1 MPLKI
6 KIKPGERVLLGT
18 TLIENGEH
26 PTQISIL
33 NQVPILREKDL
44 MNEEMADSAA
54 KKLYYIV
61 QVMYIEQS
69 RSKEQYEAF
78 LRITKDLIQAAP
90 SLIDT
95 IYKISEHILAEAYYP
110 ALKEARALIEK
121 ESELI
126 RRVTGQSASPSV
138 PPAS

>member
-1 MPLKI
+1 MPLKL

-126 RRVTGQSASPSV
+126 RRVTGQSAS
-138 PPAS
+138 